1 MCVCPQQAFTLYE
14 ESIPDSKEQVT
25 ALQTIIASLTACHVL
40 GADNRA
46 TLVHKTAGYCSRLLK
61 KPDQC
66 RAICL
71 CSHLHWQRG
80 PPDTPA
86 AQVCVV
92 FGGNMCEHMWDAL
105 TTLSLV

>member
-1 MCVCPQQAFTLYE
+1 MLIHYKRVDPPWFGAQAFTLYE
-14 ESIPDSKEQVT
+14 ESIPDSKDQVT

-80 PPDTPA
+80 PADTPA
-86 AQVCVV
+86 AQVRACGVP
-92 FGGNMCEHMWDAL
+92 A
-105 TTLSLV
+105 SI